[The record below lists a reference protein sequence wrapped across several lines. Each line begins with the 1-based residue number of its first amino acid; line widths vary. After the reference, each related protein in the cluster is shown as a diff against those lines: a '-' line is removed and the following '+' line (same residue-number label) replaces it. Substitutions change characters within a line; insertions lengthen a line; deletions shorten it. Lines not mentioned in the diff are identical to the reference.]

1 MKGMMALPWTRRR
14 RHQRLVS
21 EIGVGAD
28 SSPEN
33 FDDKELELVSWLK
46 IRGEHDACSLLKT
59 GPDKRGLF
67 AVRDIK
73 AGECILRVSRDT
85 MMTAD
90 RLPLEFQQL
99 LSSGVSEWAQLA
111 LLLLFEKRAGEASIW
126 APYIS
131 CLPRWGTIHSTAFW
145 RKEELTMIQESS
157 LSYET
162 MSRRAAIREEFNE
175 MQSIFQR
182 YEHVFGGTVS
192 YASFKHAY
200 VTVCSR
206 AWRIDGLEKLAMVPF
221 ADFMNHDWSS
231 NAMLTYDTDNGST
244 ELFADKNYAAGEQVT
259 ISFGPLCNASLAL
272 DFGFTVP
279 YNPWDKVQLWLGI
292 SRRDSLRKE
301 KLQYLHS
308 HEMLTLTNPD
318 GSDSGG
324 MSFTLREVCDSAGN
338 GRELPGP
345 LFTMARV
352 VCATSS
358 EALLSCDKKQDELKE
373 TDALALIL
381 TCVETRIQQH
391 FEAILALQNCR
402 SQAPAESTT
411 LLCVEMAEAILGG
424 ELRVLRSVSAWLKR
438 QCVVA

>member
-175 MQSIFQR
+175 MQS
-182 YEHVFGGTVS
+182 
-192 YASFKHAY
+192 
-200 VTVCSR
+200 
-206 AWRIDGLEKLAMVPF
+206 VPF

-244 ELFADKNYAAGEQVT
+244 EVEEVKVYSDCLYIALFCAQLFADKNYAAGEQVT